1 MRCHVC
7 GETLEPVVTDLP
19 FKLSQ
24 RSIVVI
30 RDLPVLQC
38 RSCPEYLLEDSVM
51 NRVEEIL
58 EAMDEETELE
68 VVKFAA

>member
-7 GETLEPVVTDLP
+7 GETLEPLVIDLP

-24 RSIVVI
+24 HAIVVI

-38 RSCPEYLLEDSVM
+38 TRCREYLLEDRVM
-51 NRVEEIL
+51 TRVEEIL
-58 EAMDEETELE
+58 ERTAEGAELE
-68 VVKFAA
+68 VIKFAA